1 MYISLKTTLN
11 DTTADWSVFCFLTH
25 HQQKSISPVHWL
37 GCRKYFQTHHPVW
50 HMAWQPWNGEW
61 GAESHHYGPSI
72 MLSLAWCLLRCHL
85 TSHLLHL
92 SVPRGLLLCII
103 LSKPKSLYRSGVHL
117 CAMYLWRDCSFLFQP
132 VAAVPARDGE
142 LINKITWCRVWKEKL
157 QGLGSSRHLFAHTS
171 HDVQN
176 TLTNYTAI

>member
-1 MYISLKTTLN
+1 MYLSLKTTLN
-11 DTTADWSVFCFLTH
+11 DRTDDWTVFCWWL
-25 HQQKSISPVHWL
+25 ISPTEISLTCSWL

-92 SVPRGLLLCII
+92 SVSRGVRARVRHNFLGLLLCII

-117 CAMYLWRDCSFLFQP
+117 CAMYGEETVASYSNQWQLYQP
-132 VAAVPARDGE
+132 EMG
-142 LINKITWCRVWKEKL
+142 N
-157 QGLGSSRHLFAHTS
+157 
-171 HDVQN
+171 
-176 TLTNYTAI
+176 